1 MGIKQY
7 FSLALKSLR
16 TSKMHSFLTM
26 LGIII
31 GVTAV
36 IVLVSLIGGM
46 SSEIT
51 AQFEGMGTNLITV
64 NLMGR
69 GNSNRTVSVAEME
82 NLVWEHPELFSA
94 MSPTVSVNSTTIKYG
109 TDTTTSSCLGVNE
122 YYDDIRNYKVDQGRF
137 LSYNDV
143 NQRKKVCLIGSYQW
157 QELFGGGE
165 ALGETIKINGE
176 PFQVI
181 GILTEKDDSSEGSS
195 DDMVML
201 PYTTARSLGAYAR
214 VSSYCF
220 SAADGSLVDQCMNQL
235 ERTLYQAYNST
246 DAYRVTSQAEM
257 LEQMNEL
264 TGTMSL
270 VLVGVAGISL
280 LVGGIGIMN
289 IMLVSVTE
297 RIREI
302 GIRKSLGA
310 KKRDIMGQFL
320 IESATT
326 SACGGIIGILT
337 GIALAY
343 SCGYL
348 FDMAIAPSASAIM
361 LAFSVSVLIGILFGY
376 LPANKAAKLIPIE
389 ALRQQ

>member
-1 MGIKQY
+1 MGVKQY
-7 FSLALKSLR
+7 FSLAMKSLR
-16 TSKMHSFLTM
+16 TSKMRSFLTM

-31 GVTAV
+31 GVAAV

-64 NLMGR
+64 SIMGR
-69 GNSNRTVSVAEME
+69 GNSNRSISVDAME
-82 NLVWEHPELFSA
+82 ELVWENPELFSA
-94 MSPTVSVNSTTIKYG
+94 MSPTVSVGNATVKYG
-109 TDTTTSSCLGVNE
+109 TDSTTTSCQGVNE
-122 YYDDIRNYKVDQGRF
+122 YYGEIRNYAVSQGRF

-143 NQRKKVCLIGSYQW
+143 ATRKKVCLIGSYQW
-157 QELFGGGE
+157 QELFGGGD
-165 ALGETIKINGE
+165 AVGETVKINGE
-176 PFQVI
+176 PFLVV
-181 GILTEKDDSSEGSS
+181 GILEEKDDSSESSS

-201 PYTTARSLGAYAR
+201 PYTTARSLGDYAR

-220 SAADGSLVDQCMNQL
+220 SAMDSSVVDRAVAKL
-235 ERTLYQAYNST
+235 EQALYQAYNST
-246 DAYRVTSQAEM
+246 DAYRVSSQAEM

-310 KKRDIMGQFL
+310 RRRDIMGQFL

-326 SACGGIIGILT
+326 SACGGVIGIVS
-337 GIALAY
+337 GIVLAY
-343 SCGYL
+343 GCGAL
-348 FDMAIAPSASAIM
+348 FDMAIAPSLAAIL
-361 LAFSVSVLIGILFGY
+361 LAFSVSVLIGVLFGY
-376 LPANKAAKLIPIE
+376 LPANKAAKLPPID

>member
-1 MGIKQY
+1 MGVKQY

-16 TSKMHSFLTM
+16 TSKMRSFLTM

-31 GVTAV
+31 GVAAV

-46 SSEIT
+46 SNEIT

-69 GNSNRTVSVAEME
+69 GNSNRSVSVTDME
-82 NLVWEHPELFSA
+82 NLVWEYPELFTA
-94 MSPTVSVNSTTIKYG
+94 MSPTVSIGSATVKYG
-109 TDTTTSSCLGVNE
+109 TDTTTTSCQGVNE
-122 YYDDIRNYKVDQGRF
+122 YYGEIRNYQVAQGRF
-137 LSYNDV
+137 ISYNDV
-143 NQRKKVCLIGSYQW
+143 ASRKKVCLIGTYQW
-157 QELFGGGE
+157 QELFGGG
-165 ALGETIKINGE
+165 AAVGEMVKINGE

-181 GILTEKDDSSEGSS
+181 GILEEKDDSSEGSS

-201 PYTTARSLGAYAR
+201 PYTTARSLGEYAR

-220 SAADGSLVDQCMNQL
+220 SAADGAVVDRCIAQL

-310 KKRDIMGQFL
+310 RRRDIMGQFL

-326 SACGGIIGILT
+326 SACGGVIGIVT
-337 GIALAY
+337 GIGLAY
-343 SCGYL
+343 LCGFL
-348 FDMAIAPSASAIM
+348 FDMAIAPSASAIL
-361 LAFSVSVLIGILFGY
+361 LAFSVSVVIGVLFGY
-376 LPANKAAKLIPIE
+376 LPANKAAKLVPIE